1 MNQPCLVIMAAGMG
15 SRFGGPK
22 QTTPVDE
29 YGHFLLHYSLFDA
42 YRAGFR
48 KVVFV
53 VKEDTAEEFRE
64 SVGPA
69 VAAAF
74 DVRYAY
80 QKLDTLPA
88 GYAVP
93 AGRTKPWGT
102 AHAVL
107 CAAPEIDG
115 PFAVINS
122 DDYYGIEAYRLLY
135 DFLAVP
141 HPERSYAMVGFRLRN
156 TVTANGSVS
165 RGVCTERNGMLESIT
180 ERTHIEQRGADAA
193 YTEDGEHFI
202 DLPGDTTVS
211 MNFWGFS
218 PLYLRELAR
227 RFPAFLDENL
237 PRNPLKCEYFVINS
251 DDYYGIEAYRLL
263 YDFLAVPHPERS
275 YAMVGFRLRNTVT
288 ANGSVSRGV
297 CTERNGMLESIT
309 ERTHI
314 EQRGADAA
322 YTEDGEHF
330 IDLPGDT
337 TVSMNFWGFSPL
349 YLRELA
355 RRFPA
360 FLDENLPRNPLK
372 CEYFVPSI
380 VDAQLRAGTADV
392 TMLHTD
398 DAWHG
403 VTYHD
408 DLPDVVAALRA
419 LRDAGKYPD
428 NIW

>member
-1 MNQPCLVIMAAGMG
+1 MKPTLLVLAAGMG
-15 SRFGGPK
+15 SRYGGVKQIDSVGKNGECLLDFAAYDAQKSGFGK
-22 QTTPVDE
+22 VVYIIRKDIE
-29 YGHFLLHYSLFDA
+29 KDFRERLFDRVA
-42 YRAGFR
+42 RNFDAEY
-48 KVVFV
+48 VFQSH
-53 VKEDTAEEFRE
+53 E
-64 SVGPA
+64 SLLSDEQIRLSSA
-69 VAAAF
+69 
-74 DVRYAY
+74 
-80 QKLDTLPA
+80 
-88 GYAVP
+88 
-93 AGRTKPWGT
+93 RTKPWGT

-107 CAAPEIDG
+107 CAEKAVKT

-141 HPERSYAMVGFRLRN
+141 RPERSYAMVGFRLRN

-165 RGVCTERNGMLESIT
+165 RGVCTERDGMLESIT

-193 YTEDGEHFI
+193 YTEDGAHFI

-218 PLYLRELAR
+218 PLYLREL
-227 RFPAFLDENL
+227 E
-237 PRNPLKCEYFVINS
+237 
-251 DDYYGIEAYRLL
+251 
-263 YDFLAVPHPERS
+263 
-275 YAMVGFRLRNTVT
+275 
-288 ANGSVSRGV
+288 
-297 CTERNGMLESIT
+297 
-309 ERTHI
+309 
-314 EQRGADAA
+314 
-322 YTEDGEHF
+322 
-330 IDLPGDT
+330 
-337 TVSMNFWGFSPL
+337 
-349 YLRELA
+349 

-372 CEYFVPSI
+372 CEYFVPSV

-419 LRDAGKYPD
+419 LRAAGKYPD